1 MKREKGRTGMGE
13 LELKRILSPV
23 DFSTNSTQALRLAG
37 KLAEASGAE
46 LIVLHAQQ
54 FEFPIYFTAAQ
65 TEDLEAQ
72 LRKEEHAALSYLD
85 EYVKQ
90 HLPSSVKRS
99 ALLREGDPVTE
110 ILTALKD
117 YQAGFVVMGTH
128 GRTGLTRV
136 RLGSVMESVM
146 RVAGVPVL
154 SIGPHVSASPA
165 AARFRRVL
173 CSTDLSSRDH
183 QICDWATKLAQMTG
197 AELTVLHVVEK
208 TTGKDSPDEAIRQK
222 LCEWISP
229 SIRSHCSLKEIIRQG
244 NAPEQIA
251 REAEG
256 SGADLLVVGAY
267 PRTGIATVLFGST
280 TETLVRIAPCPV
292 LRIIHR

>member
-1 MKREKGRTGMGE
+1 MAEF
-13 LELKRILSPV
+13 ELKRIICPV
-23 DFSTNSTQALRLAG
+23 DFSGHSTQALRFAG
-37 KLAEASGAE
+37 RLAEAFGAE

-54 FEFPIYFTAAQ
+54 FEFPMYFTAAQ
-65 TEDLEAQ
+65 TEDLKAQ
-72 LRKEEHAALSYLD
+72 LRKEERAARRYLD
-85 EYVKQ
+85 EYVNQ
-90 HLPSSVKRS
+90 HLASSVKRS
-99 ALLREGDPVTE
+99 ALLKEGDPVTE

-117 YQAGFVVMGTH
+117 YQAGLVVMGTH

-165 AARFRRVL
+165 GVRFRRVL

-183 QICDWATKLAQMTG
+183 QICDWATKLAEMTG

-208 TTGKDSPDEAIRQK
+208 AAGDDSPNEAIRRE
-222 LCEWISP
+222 LCDWVSP
-229 SIRSHCSLKEIIRQG
+229 SVRRRCSVREIIRRG
-244 NAPEQIA
+244 NASEQIA
-251 REAEG
+251 AEA
-256 SGADLLVVGAY
+256 SDADLLVIGAY
-267 PRTGIATVLFGST
+267 PRSSIGTALFGST

-292 LRIIHR
+292 LTTIHR